1 MLKILNEKTC
11 LNDINEI
18 NKLGITRFEKY
29 YGNHKQSLD
38 ISMLKYESDVYKPIQ
53 WNIIS
58 NKDNIVLYT
67 SEVIDSNYVA
77 IKAETEINCNINDAV
92 EFLSDIYKIKEYNHT
107 IEDVELIKQFRDKMC
122 IYKTTSI
129 NLYGV
134 KARDFILFNNY
145 YHNNNEDAHYIFSLS
160 VNNDSINK
168 KFKSKKETVRGE
180 IIITGFYIKKID
192 IKKCKLIVV
201 NHIELNGSLP
211 SIAINNLIHGDTIK
225 VLENIRNI
233 LHVK

>member
-11 LNDINEI
+11 LNDVNEI

-29 YGNHKQSLD
+29 CGNHKQCLD
-38 ISMLKYESDVYKPIQ
+38 ISMLKYESDVYVPIQ

-67 SEVIDSNYVA
+67 SEVVDSNYIA

-145 YHNNNEDAHYIFSLS
+145 YYNNNEDAHYIFSLS

-168 KFKSKKETVRGE
+168 KFKSKKDTVRGE
-180 IIITGFYIKKID
+180 IIITGFYVKKID
-192 IKKCKLIVV
+192 VNKCKLIVV

>member
-11 LNDINEI
+11 LNDVNEI

-29 YGNHKQSLD
+29 CGNHKQCLD
-38 ISMLKYESDVYKPIQ
+38 ISMLKYESDVYVPIQ

-58 NKDNIVLYT
+58 NNDNIVLYT
-67 SEVIDSNYVA
+67 SEVIDSNYIA

-107 IEDVELIKQFRDKMC
+107 IEDVELIKQFKDKMC

-134 KARDFILFNNY
+134 KARDFILFNNNY
-145 YHNNNEDAHYIFSLS
+145 YNNNEDAHYIFSLS

-168 KFKSKKETVRGE
+168 KFKSKKDTVRGE
-180 IIITGFYIKKID
+180 IIITGFYVKKID
-192 IKKCKLIVV
+192 VNKCKLIVV

-233 LHVK
+233 LYVK

>member
-11 LNDINEI
+11 LNDVNEI

-29 YGNHKQSLD
+29 CGNHKQCLD

-58 NKDNIVLYT
+58 NKNNIILCTSDVL
-67 SEVIDSNYVA
+67 ESNYLA
-77 IKAETEINCNINDAV
+77 IKGEIEINCNLHDAI
-92 EFLSDIYKIKEYNHT
+92 EFLSNINKIKEYNHT
-107 IEDVELIKQFRDKMC
+107 IENIELIKQFTDKMC

-134 KARDFILFNNY
+134 KARDFILFNNCY
-145 YHNNNEDAHYIFSLS
+145 YNKNEDSHYIFSLS

-168 KFKSKKETVRGE
+168 KFKSKKDSVRGE

-192 IKKCKLIVV
+192 NNKCKIIMI
-201 NHIELNGSLP
+201 NHLELNGSIP